1 MATQERIT
9 VERAEEELA
18 KAGIHSDYDLGY
30 VEEVN
35 PVDLGGGVFLT
46 FLNDHPDGPGFYL
59 VRITLA
65 G

>member
-9 VERAEEELA
+9 VERASELLF

-30 VEEVN
+30 VREVG

-46 FLNDHPDGPGFYL
+46 FLNDQDHPEGFYL